1 MCVIYADIEAAKWC
15 REFLLPKIYYNVH
28 SFKKIQYGPVDHHR
42 TLMIRTMLLSHHD
55 EIWAGVMSQIK
66 QEWIFSARQWNMY
79 MILPRWCARCSK
91 PVSSSRRYESLASSS
106 SERLLSDGKHTRFS
120 ATPVFFTRLI

>member
-1 MCVIYADIEAAKWC
+1 
-15 REFLLPKIYYNVH
+15 
-28 SFKKIQYGPVDHHR
+28 
-42 TLMIRTMLLSHHD
+42 
-55 EIWAGVMSQIK
+55 MSQIK

-91 PVSSSRRYESLASSS
+91 HVSSSPRYESLASSS
-106 SERLLSDGKHTRFS
+106 SGRLLSDGKHTRFS